1 MSMNRRS
8 VLRTLVS
15 LPILGIAPVRAVER
29 DFSRWNNYPIDVIL
43 IGNKE
48 KHRWID
54 SPYNKIFFKDID
66 EQIQSPKEDILFK
79 LEDSGRRI
87 IIEMRVSLNRN
98 AHTNER
104 WEFPTTESPPN
115 PGSFYEEQI
124 RLYPDAKID
133 FYDIRYKNLSNIFA
147 KITI

>member
-8 VLRTLVS
+8 ILRTLAS
-15 LPILGIAPVRAVER
+15 LPILGVLPVQAVEH
-29 DFSRWNNYPIDVIL
+29 
-43 IGNKE
+43 K
-48 KHRWID
+48 WIKN
-54 SPYNKIFFKDID
+54 PYHKIFFNSLY

-87 IIEMRVSLNRN
+87 IIEMI
-98 AHTNER
+98 HTYER

-115 PGSFYEEQI
+115 QGSFYEEQI
-124 RLYPDAKID
+124 RLYPDSKID

-147 KITI
+147 KITT

>member
-8 VLRTLVS
+8 VLRTLAS
-15 LPILGIAPVRAVER
+15 LPILGIAPVQAVER

-48 KHRWID
+48 KHRWIKN
-54 SPYNKIFFKDID
+54 PYWNIFFNDIN
-66 EQIQSPKEDILFK
+66 EQIKSPKEDILFK

-87 IIEMRVSLNRN
+87 IIEMV
-98 AHTNER
+98 HTNER

-115 PGSFYEEQI
+115 KGSFYEEQI
-124 RLYPDAKID
+124 RLYPDSKID

-147 KITI
+147 KITT